1 MPNLST
7 TYQYVIDA
15 CNDPNIGYSQGYTER
30 RSITLGV
37 NYRTYCDC
45 SSLMSKALTVGG
57 YLKNNP
63 WFGTGEE
70 RTYLRSAGWQQFPI
84 SGEWR
89 PGDILWRSGHTE
101 MVYSGGTGKG
111 VTMGAHGV
119 KGKEFPDQVSI
130 RTSDSY
136 ASSWSELYRDPTQTV
151 EAYKWHMSN
160 SYLSEYGDDMT
171 ANAYMVYQYFRDL
184 GFTDQS
190 IAGLLGN
197 MQQESTINPGLW
209 ENTPAQSGGY
219 GLVQWTPASGWFNY
233 ASAHNI
239 DTTDADESG
248 DGQCACVNNCTND
261 GQWIPTGSYPYTW
274 AEFAQL
280 TDVHEAVKAFMYE
293 YERPGIPA
301 LQNRLDFADHW
312 YDVIINSDWT
322 HGDPGDPA
330 LRPENVLRGAIA
342 ELQRRLVIPGWH

>member
-1 MPNLST
+1 MPSLST
-7 TYQYVIDA
+7 AYQYVIDA
-15 CNDPNIGYSQGYTER
+15 CNDPNIGYDQDR
-30 RSITLGV
+30 RETITLGV

-45 SSLMSKALTVGG
+45 SSLLSKALTVGG
-57 YLKNNP
+57 YFKNNP
-63 WFGTGEE
+63 WFTTLDE
-70 RTYLRSAGWQQFPI
+70 RGLLRRAGWQSFPVN
-84 SGEWR
+84 GER
-89 PGDILWRSGHTE
+89 LPGDIVWKPGHTE
-101 MVYSGGTGKG
+101 MVYTGGNG
-111 VTMGAHGV
+111 VSITMGAHIDSYA
-119 KGKEFPDQVSI
+119 FPAQVSI
-130 RTSDSY
+130 NSGNPKSGGWT
-136 ASSWSELYRDPTQTV
+136 ELYRDPTQTV

-160 SYLSEYGDDMT
+160 SYLAEYGDDMT

-184 GFTDQS
+184 GFTDQA

-219 GLVQWTPASGWFNY
+219 GLVQWTPASGWFDY
-233 ASAHNI
+233 ASANNI

-274 AEFAQL
+274 PEFAQL

-301 LQNRLDFADHW
+301 LQNRLDYADHW
-312 YDVIINSDWT
+312 YDVIVNSAWSQ
-322 HGDPGDPA
+322 GDPGDPA
-330 LRPENVLRGAIA
+330 GRPEILEQG
-342 ELQRRLVIPGWH
+342 LLDDLMRRLVIPGRH